1 MSSTVVGVV
10 GAGAM
15 GSGIAQVFARAGH
28 PVLLGDANPDAVAKA
43 RSAIVRSLARDVEKG
58 RMDQADAEDVV
69 SRIGDAG
76 DLSAGYDAYASC
88 GVVVEAVLE
97 SLDVKRKLIRGLER
111 VVSADCVLATNT
123 SSWSVAA
130 IGGGSTIRIA

>member
-15 GSGIAQVFARAGH
+15 GRGIAQVFARAGH
-28 PVLLGDANPDAVAKA
+28 PVLLGDTNPEAVARAKT
-43 RSAIVRSLARDVEKG
+43 AIVASLARDVEKG
-58 RMDQADAEDVV
+58 RMDQSAAEDVV

-76 DLSAGYDAYASC
+76 DLSARYGAYASC

-97 SLDVKRKLIRGLER
+97 NLDVKRKLIRGLER
-111 VVSADCVLATNT
+111 VVFCCFSDESADHHVNAFHDCGL
-123 SSWSVAA
+123 
-130 IGGGSTIRIA
+130 G